1 MLGEF
6 LIWDSRVLAFCRMST
21 ASYMQDATLINFAK
35 TPLMVSREYS
45 NCTWL
50 IAPPPIYPPC
60 SRSHPSWSWQPCTI
74 PPKRALRAAHSPLS
88 DQMVPATS
96 VRVCHCL
103 LSKWIFIWNEKHKQ
117 TNKPKD
123 KQKKRT
129 GHDCQQHGA
138 RNIALLPII
147 WISSPAPWMYLVDE
161 LSESTIAY
169 QTEMNAIYQ
178 SCVFALL
185 PIEFDP
191 ARFFLLPLCNFS
203 QGGNLAQHPCF

>member
-1 MLGEF
+1 MLQVSPI
-6 LIWDSRVLAFCRMST
+6 LVLATLHNSPQEST
-21 ASYMQDATLINFAK
+21 LRRPF
-35 TPLMVSREYS
+35 
-45 NCTWL
+45 
-50 IAPPPIYPPC
+50 
-60 SRSHPSWSWQPCTI
+60 PSFRPDG
-74 PPKRALRAAHSPLS
+74 A
-88 DQMVPATS
+88 ATS

-129 GHDCQQHGA
+129 GHDCQQYGA
-138 RNIALLPII
+138 RKIALLPII
-147 WISSPAPWMYLVDE
+147 WISCPAPWMYLVDE

-169 QTEMNAIYQ
+169 QKDMNVIYYR
-178 SCVFALL
+178 CVFALL
-185 PIEFDP
+185 AIEFDP